1 MRFSGRLVRLQAL
14 MVSGGIFSRAKRCCP
29 ISMSSVTWWVHY
41 YTQRIS
47 VLWAIFLRMCSLC
60 FLQLWHDICVWHVTC
75 VFVCMTC
82 RECNYLACHYWGDDA
97 FCDIFC
103 HVISW
108 NVKSVL
114 RLITW
119 NVMSVL
125 AVFVWNFISLSRII
139 SWNVISCLCCV
150 SLAFLLRIFC
160 LECHIFIARN
170 FLECHLMPV
179 LRVFGVS
186 VARLWNVMCVKG
198 AFVARPLF
206 GMKCLCL
213 VNCY

>member
-1 MRFSGRLVRLQAL
+1 MRFSGRLARLQAL

-29 ISMSSVTWWVHY
+29 ISSVTWWVHY

-75 VFVCMTC
+75 VFACMTC
-82 RECNYLACHYWGDDA
+82 RECNYLACHVWGDDA

-119 NVMSVL
+119 NVMSE
-125 AVFVWNFISLSRII
+125 FV
-139 SWNVISCLCCV
+139 CV
-150 SLAFLLRIFC
+150 GRLC